1 MISYD
6 DAVKLILSIAGPS
19 QSVQKPLQEA
29 LGYALARN
37 IYAALDQPPFH
48 RSPLDGFAFRAADTA
63 GAQPHSPTEFN
74 VIGYIPAGTVFDT
87 PLKQGEAVRIFTGAM
102 LPLGAD
108 AVAAQEKVFYHDN
121 SLFLERQYSVG
132 ENVARAG
139 EDVLCGSLLLTA
151 GSLLGPAEL
160 GLIASQG
167 ISDLPV
173 YPRPR
178 VAILTFGSELLEISD
193 SLSVGKIYNS
203 NRYLLEALVSRTG
216 AIPDYRGKISDERDE
231 LAQAIVWACQEAD
244 FVLTTGGVSV
254 GDHDLTPA
262 AVAASGAE
270 ILFHRVAIKPGT
282 PALAARFGNKIIF
295 SLSGNPAAAL
305 VTFLQ
310 FVLPALQ
317 LARGIDWRQQVV
329 KAVITKSFPRKKDQ
343 TRFLAANTI
352 FSGGR
357 FVSEPQSIQKSGVIS
372 SFRGVNSLIIVP
384 PGLGELAAD
393 SMADVQLFPQI
404 FDNLPFTGREQ

>member
-1 MISYD
+1 MISYE
-6 DAVKLILSIAGPS
+6 DAVKLIISIAGPS
-19 QSVQKPLQEA
+19 QSVQKPLGEA
-29 LGYALARN
+29 LGYVLAQD
-37 IYAALDQPPFH
+37 IIAVLDQPPFH

-63 GAQPHSPTEFN
+63 GAKPQSPTELN
-74 VIGYIPAGTVFDT
+74 VIGYIPAGAVFDA

-108 AVAAQEKVFYHDN
+108 AVAAQEKVFYRNN
-121 SLFLERQYSVG
+121 SLFLERRYSAG

-167 ISDLPV
+167 KSSLPV
-173 YPRPR
+173 YPKPR

-203 NRYLLEALVSRTG
+203 NRYLLEALVSRAG
-216 AIPDYRGKISDERDE
+216 AIPDYRGKISDDADE
-231 LAQAIVWACQEAD
+231 LPQAIFKACQEAD

-262 AVAASGAE
+262 AVAEIGAE

-282 PALAARFGNKIIF
+282 PALAAKLGSKMIF
-295 SLSGNPAAAL
+295 SLSGNPAASL
-305 VTFLQ
+305 VSFLQ

-329 KAVITKSFPRKKDQ
+329 KAVITKSFPRKKGQ
-343 TRFLAANTI
+343 TRFLSARTI

-357 FVSEPQSIQKSGVIS
+357 FVSEPQSLQKSGVIT
-372 SFRGVNSLIIVP
+372 SFRGVNSLIILP
-384 PGLGELAAD
+384 PGEGELAAG
-393 SMADVQLFPQI
+393 STADVQLFPQI
-404 FDNLPFTGREQ
+404 FDNLPIAGIEQ